1 MNKNVSYNLEGPI
14 KMEDLDTL
22 LMNNII
28 NAVSSTEAWEIIE
41 NLYPE
46 AERIELI

>member
-1 MNKNVSYNLEGPI
+1 MNKNVSHNLEGPI

-28 NAVSSTEAWEIIE
+28 NAVSSVEAW
-41 NLYPE
+41 
-46 AERIELI
+46 R